1 MDELKALLKTAMA
14 DTFMMYFKAHSFHWN
29 VEGIHF
35 SQYHDFFSDL
45 YKDLHSAVDP
55 MAEQLRALDAYA
67 PMNLTEVYSSKTVS
81 ENADVYGSN
90 VYEMLRSLYVDNS
103 SIINTLNKLFAVAS
117 EQNEQGIADFAAG
130 RIDVHKKHAWMLR
143 ASMKR

>member
-1 MDELKALLKTAMA
+1 MDELKTLLKTALA
-14 DTFMMYFKAHSFHWN
+14 DTFLMYFKAHSFHWN
-29 VEGIHF
+29 VEGVHF

-55 MAEQLRALDAYA
+55 MAEELRALDVYA

-81 ENADVYGSN
+81 ENTDVYGSN

-117 EQNEQGIADFAAG
+117 EQNEQGIADFVAG

-143 ASMKR
+143 ASMKK